1 MANVSHH
8 QLPTPLCLPHRCGE
22 DGALS
27 PTQLGSAAL
36 ASSLGPA
43 DSLAVI
49 AELQRARRCFVL
61 ESELHLVYLVCS
73 SVARHVVN
81 GTACTSLL
89 VLTGYIHGCVLEEW

>member
-1 MANVSHH
+1 MFSITSSPPLSVS
-8 QLPTPLCLPHRCGE
+8 PHRCGE

-61 ESELHLVYLVCS
+61 ESELHLVYLVSNTTQC
-73 SVARHVVN
+73 
-81 GTACTSLL
+81 
-89 VLTGYIHGCVLEEW
+89 